1 MKKLM
6 IAVCTA
12 CVAAYA
18 SAWRAEADGFL
29 QTDLVS
35 NIPGL
40 AQVTD
45 PTLQNP
51 WGVSFNPATQ
61 MGLGSPF
68 WISDQVNNAATLY
81 AVNGSGVSKV
91 NINPPSGFVGIPT
104 PAGGP
109 QGPTGQVFNFASPN
123 FVAGN
128 GSGGSAPAVFMFAN
142 LNGTIAAWNPTLGPS
157 AFIQATT
164 AGAVYTGLALAT
176 SSFPILPGVPGS
188 QSLLY
193 AANDAGP
200 GSIDVFN
207 SSFGLQS
214 LPAGAFATPAPIKA
228 LGLVPFNVQVLNG
241 SVYVTYAPVGRTAQ
255 QNAALGAGAVAIF
268 NLDGSTKPNT
278 AFIAG
283 SHLAA
288 PWGLAIAPAAF
299 GPFAGDLLVG
309 NFSYINSG
317 INIFDPTGAWEG
329 TILIA
334 PGSGNTAG
342 GLWALEVGTGPNNGF
357 PNTLF
362 FTDGINGERDGL
374 FGSLVFATNGVPP
387 VTGVPEP
394 ATWAMMLLG
403 FAGLGFAS
411 RHSRRK
417 VAMAMSHA

>member
-1 MKKLM
+1 
-6 IAVCTA
+6 
-12 CVAAYA
+12 
-18 SAWRAEADGFL
+18 
-29 QTDLVS
+29 
-35 NIPGL
+35 
-40 AQVTD
+40 
-45 PTLQNP
+45 
-51 WGVSFNPATQ
+51 
-61 MGLGSPF
+61 
-68 WISDQVNNAATLY
+68 
-81 AVNGSGVSKV
+81 
-91 NINPPSGFVGIPT
+91 
-104 PAGGP
+104 
-109 QGPTGQVFNFASPN
+109 
-123 FVAGN
+123 
-128 GSGGSAPAVFMFAN
+128 
-142 LNGTIAAWNPTLGPS
+142 
-157 AFIQATT
+157 
-164 AGAVYTGLALAT
+164 
-176 SSFPILPGVPGS
+176 
-188 QSLLY
+188 LY

-214 LPAGAFATPAPIKA
+214 LPAGAFATPAPIKT

-278 AFIAG
+278 AFIVG

-317 INIFDPTGAWEG
+317 INIFDPTGTWDG
-329 TILIA
+329 TILID

-394 ATWAMMLLG
+394 ATWVMMLLG
-403 FAGLGFAS
+403 FAGLGFAF
-411 RHSRRK
+411 RHSRCK
-417 VAMAMSHA
+417 VTMSTSHA

>member
-1 MKKLM
+1 M
-6 IAVCTA
+6 
-12 CVAAYA
+12 
-18 SAWRAEADGFL
+18 
-29 QTDLVS
+29 
-35 NIPGL
+35 
-40 AQVTD
+40 
-45 PTLQNP
+45 
-51 WGVSFNPATQ
+51 
-61 MGLGSPF
+61 
-68 WISDQVNNAATLY
+68 
-81 AVNGSGVSKV
+81 NGSGVSKV

-104 PAGGP
+104 TAAGP
-109 QGPTGQVFNFASPN
+109 QGPTGQAFNSASPN

-142 LNGTIAAWNPTLGPS
+142 LNGTISAWNPTLGPS

-164 AGAVYTGLALAT
+164 SGAAYTGLGLAT
-176 SSFPILPGVPGS
+176 SSFPIFPGVPGS

-193 AANDAGP
+193 AANNAGP

-228 LGLVPFNVQVLNG
+228 LGLVPFNMQVLNG
-241 SVYVTYAPVGRTAQ
+241 SVYVTYAPIGRTAQ

-278 AFIAG
+278 AFIVG

-317 INIFDPTGAWEG
+317 INIFDPTGTWDG
-329 TILIA
+329 TILID

-394 ATWAMMLLG
+394 ATWVMMLLG
-403 FAGLGFAS
+403 FAGLGFAF
-411 RHSRRK
+411 RHSGRK
-417 VAMAMSHA
+417 VSFA